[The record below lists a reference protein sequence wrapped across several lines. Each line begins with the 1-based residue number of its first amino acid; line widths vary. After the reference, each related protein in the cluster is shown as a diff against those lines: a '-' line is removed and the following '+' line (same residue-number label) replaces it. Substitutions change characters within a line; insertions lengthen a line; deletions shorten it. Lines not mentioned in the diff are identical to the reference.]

1 MKSLLLPF
9 VFAFAFNALSQ
20 GQSSKRI
27 SAKLFYS
34 LTQKHPDA
42 LIVDVR
48 PSEKFAQYRIKNALP
63 APVKNDLLKL
73 EGVVEKSDSIFVY
86 CEKDLRSGPAAE
98 VLDSLG
104 YHNVFELKG
113 GLISWR
119 KNGLPLDDKPLSDQ

>member
-9 VFAFAFNALSQ
+9 LFAFAFNSLSQ

-48 PSEKFAQYRIKNALP
+48 PSEKFAQYRIKNAIP

-73 EGVVEKSDSIFVY
+73 EGIVEKSDSIFVY

-104 YHNVFELKG
+104 YLNVFELKG

-119 KNGLPLDDKPLSDQ
+119 RNGLPLDNEPLN